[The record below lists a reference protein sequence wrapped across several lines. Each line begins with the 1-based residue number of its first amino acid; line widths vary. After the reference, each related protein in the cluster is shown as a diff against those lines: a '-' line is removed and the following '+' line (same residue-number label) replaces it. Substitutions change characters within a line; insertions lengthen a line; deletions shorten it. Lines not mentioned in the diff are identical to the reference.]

1 MARAGILRGLV
12 WMAIIIAV
20 VVVVIGPTELRYRL
34 LTPVETALAVDVAVE
49 IGVDA
54 ALVLALIEAE
64 SGSDPEAISS
74 AGAVGLMQLMPRTAK
89 EVARKH
95 DLSESFELKDPETN
109 LRLGCLL
116 LRDLLARYGGD
127 TVSALAAYNAG
138 PRDVNSWRSGDRLTV
153 EEIPYPATRAYVEEI
168 LDLKQTFAGMLME
181 GELP

>member
-34 LTPVETALAVDVAVE
+34 LTPAETALAVDIAVE

-64 SGSDPEAISS
+64 SSFDPEALSS
-74 AGAVGLMQLMPRTAK
+74 AGAVGLMQLMPGTA
-89 EVARKH
+89 EEIARKH
-95 DLSESFELKDPETN
+95 DLSADFDLRDPETN

-138 PRDVNSWRSGDRLTV
+138 PRDVNGWRSDDRLTI
-153 EEIPYPATRAYVEEI
+153 EEIPYPTTRAYVDEI
-168 LDLKQTFAGMLME
+168 LELKQTFSGMLLE